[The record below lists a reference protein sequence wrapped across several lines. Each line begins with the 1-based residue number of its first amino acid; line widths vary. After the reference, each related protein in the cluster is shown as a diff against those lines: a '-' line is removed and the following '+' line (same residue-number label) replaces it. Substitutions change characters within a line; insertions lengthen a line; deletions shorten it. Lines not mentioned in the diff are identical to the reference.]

1 MSNEIG
7 PVNFTE
13 PSSIQKGSQPAQ
25 KEETSIFSQH
35 DQNQDGKI
43 TNEEM
48 GIKKTID
55 KILDMLPNIA
65 KNEKTANVIKYI
77 KAIAEKLGN
86 NIEYDAKDAKSLE
99 QVNADVT
106 ARQADAEA
114 LQKIAKNL
122 KNNKTE
128 EAVSDFEQLTLY
140 SNIAIE
146 NADENHNVNAKKLEK
161 AELVVTQM
169 NEALKQAVDMAMDN
183 AGKVDKTKLLIETI
197 QGLTIKEVDVSRK
210 DRLATG
216 TANDKRVENGIE
228 RNADG
233 IIVTLKYEYNGKE
246 YSLKQTVDKLPKG
259 YNPEAK
265 LEERTVEITQDE
277 NAEAYFD

>member
-1 MSNEIG
+1 MFA
-7 PVNFTE
+7 VF
-13 PSSIQKGSQPAQ
+13 
-25 KEETSIFSQH
+25 ETKQ
-35 DQNQDGKI
+35 
-43 TNEEM
+43 
-48 GIKKTID
+48 
-55 KILDMLPNIA
+55 
-65 KNEKTANVIKYI
+65 
-77 KAIAEKLGN
+77 
-86 NIEYDAKDAKSLE
+86 KDAKSLE

-114 LQKIAKNL
+114 LQ
-122 KNNKTE
+122 
-128 EAVSDFEQLTLY
+128 
-140 SNIAIE
+140 
-146 NADENHNVNAKKLEK
+146 
-161 AELVVTQM
+161 
-169 NEALKQAVDMAMDN
+169 QAVDMAMDN